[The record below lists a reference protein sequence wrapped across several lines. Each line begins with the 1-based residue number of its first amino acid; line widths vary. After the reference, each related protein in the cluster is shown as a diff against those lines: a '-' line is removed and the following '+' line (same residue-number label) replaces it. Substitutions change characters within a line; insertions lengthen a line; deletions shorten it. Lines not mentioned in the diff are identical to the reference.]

1 MRVED
6 ILRTKEPRVVTVRS
20 GSTIEEAIRLMKSEN
35 ISSLVV
41 KDVCRTEGNAVAGVL
56 SERDI
61 VYALLDQGG
70 AVLRQPV
77 SALMTRQPV
86 TCTPSDSLYEV
97 LQQMERHHIR
107 HLPVLDDGTL
117 VGVISARDFTRLQL
131 DGYGVHERP
140 HDAEPLVFVHH

>member
-6 ILRTKEPRVVTVRS
+6 ILRAKEPRVVTVRS
-20 GSTIEEAIRLMKSEN
+20 GSTIDEAIRLMKSEN
-35 ISSLVV
+35 ISALVV
-41 KDVCRTEGNAVAGVL
+41 KDVCRTEGNAVAGML

-70 AVLRQPV
+70 ALLRQPV
-77 SALMTRQPV
+77 SSLMTRQPV
-86 TCTPSDSLYEV
+86 TCSPSDSLHEV
-97 LQQMERHHIR
+97 LQLMSRHHIR

-131 DGYGVHERP
+131 DEFIAHERP
-140 HDAEPLVFVHH
+140 QGEALVFAHH

>member
-6 ILRTKEPRVVTVRS
+6 ILRTKEPRVVMVRS
-20 GSTIEEAIRLMKSEN
+20 GSTIEEAIRLMKSEG

-41 KDVCRTEGNAVAGVL
+41 KDVCRTEGNALAGML

-61 VYALLDQGG
+61 VYALLDRGP

-77 SALMTRQPV
+77 SLLMTRNPA
-86 TCTPSDSLYEV
+86 TCSPTDSLHHA
-97 LQQMERHHIR
+97 LQLMERHHIR

-117 VGVISARDFTRLQL
+117 IGVISTRDFTRMQL
-131 DGYGVHERP
+131 ERNLAHDRP
-140 HDAEPLVFVHH
+140 HDAAEPVYAH

>member
-20 GSTIEEAIRLMKSEN
+20 GSTIDEAIRLMKSEN
-35 ISSLVV
+35 ISALVV
-41 KDVCRTEGNAVAGVL
+41 KDVCRTEGNAVAGML

-86 TCTPSDSLYEV
+86 TCTPGDSLHDA
-97 LQQMERHHIR
+97 LQLMDRHHIR

-117 VGVISARDFTRLQL
+117 VGIVSARDFTRLQL
-131 DGYGVHERP
+131 DGFVAHERP
-140 HDAEPLVFVHH
+140 REDAMVFAHH

>member
-20 GSTIEEAIRLMKSEN
+20 GSTIDEAIRLMKSEN
-35 ISSLVV
+35 ISALVV
-41 KDVCRTEGNAVAGVL
+41 KDVCRTEGNAVAGML

-70 AVLRQPV
+70 ALLRQPV

-86 TCTPSDSLYEV
+86 TCSPSDSLHDA
-97 LQQMERHHIR
+97 LQLMTRHHIR

-117 VGVISARDFTRLQL
+117 VGVVSARDFTRLQL
-131 DGYGVHERP
+131 DGFVSHERP
-140 HDAEPLVFVHH
+140 NGEALVFAHH

>member
-20 GSTIEEAIRLMKSEN
+20 GSTIDEAIRLMKSEN
-35 ISSLVV
+35 ISALVV
-41 KDVCRTEGNAVAGVL
+41 KDVCRTEGNAVAGML

-61 VYALLDQGG
+61 VYALLDQGA

-77 SALMTRQPV
+77 SSLMTRQPV
-86 TCTPSDSLYEV
+86 TCAPSDSLHDA
-97 LQQMERHHIR
+97 LQIMDRHHIR

-117 VGVISARDFTRLQL
+117 VGVVSARDFTRLQL
-131 DGYGVHERP
+131 DGFVAHQRP
-140 HDAEPLVFVHH
+140 SEEALVFAHH

>member
-20 GSTIEEAIRLMKSEN
+20 GSTIDEAIRLMKSEN
-35 ISSLVV
+35 ISALVV
-41 KDVCRTEGNAVAGVL
+41 KDVCRTEGNAVAGML

-61 VYALLDQGG
+61 VYALLDQGA

-86 TCTPSDSLYEV
+86 TCSPADSLGDV
-97 LQQMERHHIR
+97 LQLMDRHHIR

-117 VGVISARDFTRLQL
+117 VGVVSARDFTRLQL
-131 DGYGVHERP
+131 DGFVSHERP
-140 HDAEPLVFVHH
+140 QGEALVFAHH